1 MSNIETIK
9 KELKGLIVES
19 LNLEDLSPGDIGD
32 SDTLFGEGLGLDSID
47 ALELGMAV
55 SKHYQIKLNKNR
67 DENTKHFK
75 NVETLAIMVQEL
87 NNKQQKWQR
96 RK

>member
-9 KELKGLIVES
+9 KEIKILIVDS

-55 SKHYQIKLNKNR
+55 SKHFKVKLNKNR

-75 NVETLAIMVQEL
+75 NVDTLAAMVHEL
-87 NNKQQKWQR
+87 KDKQQ
-96 RK
+96 